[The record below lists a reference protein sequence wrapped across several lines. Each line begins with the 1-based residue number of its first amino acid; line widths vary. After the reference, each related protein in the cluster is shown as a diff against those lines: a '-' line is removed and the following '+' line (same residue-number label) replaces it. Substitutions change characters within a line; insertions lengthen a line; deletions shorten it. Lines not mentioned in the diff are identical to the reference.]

1 MDAMRKPLTKAT
13 VGKVF
18 LLLLLL
24 GGLFKCLGDLGLVI
38 WIAIAFIAYIRYR
51 RKAQEDA
58 DPNAD
63 PKFRNQRGGTI
74 Q

>member
-1 MDAMRKPLTKAT
+1 MDAMRKPLTKST
-13 VGKVF
+13 VGKIL

-24 GGLFKCLGDLGLVI
+24 GVLTKCFGDLGMVVWLS
-38 WIAIAFIAYIRYR
+38 IAVIAYIRYR
-51 RKAQEDA
+51 RKGQKDA

-74 Q
+74 